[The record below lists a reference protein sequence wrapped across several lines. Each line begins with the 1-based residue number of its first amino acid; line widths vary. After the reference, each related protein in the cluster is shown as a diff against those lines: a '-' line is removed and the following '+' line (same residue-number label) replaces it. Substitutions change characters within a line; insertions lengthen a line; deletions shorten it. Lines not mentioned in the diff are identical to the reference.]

1 MSVVSFAK
9 AREERT
15 PHSEGVRVC
24 LGCRHTWRGVA
35 PIGVNTGLECPS
47 CSLPK
52 GVTKYLYDCDVGDY
66 ILRCD
71 CECEAIFVY
80 KRAGDGL
87 KVARCMACGTDLTES
102 YFA

>member
-1 MSVVSFAK
+1 VSVISLAK

-35 PIGVNTGLECPS
+35 PIGLNTGLECPS
-47 CSLPK
+47 CTLPK
-52 GVTKYLYDCDVGDY
+52 GVTKYLYDCADGDS
-66 ILRCD
+66 ILVCD
-71 CECEAIFVY
+71 CGCEAIFVY
-80 KRAGDGL
+80 LRATDRL
-87 KVARCMACGTDLTES
+87 KFARCMACGTDLTES